1 MADDTRQPNPAGSSN
16 KIQSYGVPVPQVTP
30 ENANALPGGSSN
42 TAGGKA
48 KEASIFDALRSISLE
63 DFKGVHKKPCVRD
76 ALMTGI
82 GAGFGIGGVRSIL
95 GGRLA
100 FSATNTS
107 AILLKYTATILS
119 ACNWTVGTFCF
130 GSFLMYE
137 YCQRKRYLEMQ
148 GMKRA
153 VEVMDRKQT
162 EKQLQVE
169 ASKAARRKAKEEN

>member
-1 MADDTRQPNPAGSSN
+1 MADDTRHSNLPASSRTSGTYSASVN
-16 KIQSYGVPVPQVTP
+16 YVVPQ
-30 ENANALPGGSSN
+30 NANVLTGGSSN

-48 KEASIFDALRSISLE
+48 KEASIIDALKSIHLA
-63 DFKGVHKKPCVRD
+63 DFKEVHKKPCVRD

-95 GGRLA
+95 G
-100 FSATNTS
+100 ATV
-107 AILLKYTATILS
+107 LS
-119 ACNWTVGTFCF
+119 TCNWAVGTFCF

-137 YCQRKRYLEMQ
+137 YCQRKRYLELQ

-162 EKQLQVE
+162 EKQRQIDT
-169 ASKAARRKAKEEN
+169 ARIARRNANQES

>member
-1 MADDTRQPNPAGSSN
+1 MADDTRQSNPPGSSN

-30 ENANALPGGSSN
+30 ENANVLPGGSSN

-48 KEASIFDALRSISLE
+48 KEASIFDALRSVSLE

-76 ALMTGI
+76 ALMTGM

-95 GGRLA
+95 G
-100 FSATNTS
+100 
-107 AILLKYTATILS
+107 ATILS

-169 ASKAARRKAKEEN
+169 SSKAARRKAKEEN